1 LYRYFAAP
9 SSTKQEKM
17 AGRGIRPSFS
27 NSCPF
32 FVLTSFR
39 LGYNHAHECRP
50 VTMADVDK
58 VKSKENS
65 PYLLRHAKL

>member
-1 LYRYFAAP
+1 
-9 SSTKQEKM
+9 M
-17 AGRGIRPSFS
+17 AGRGIRPSF
-27 NSCPF
+27 SCPF

-58 VKSKENS
+58 AKSKENS